1 MVNVGLLVRLDAK
14 RDQRDATAGFLTSAL
29 PLVQQE
35 AGTTAWFALRFNRA
49 DFGIFDA
56 FPSNAERDAHL
67 NGAVASALLA
77 KGEMLL
83 DEPPSIQK
91 VSIVASKLPA
101 GAPGEIT
108 KGLTLT
114 FRAKSGHEAD
124 VEQFLLD
131 AKPLVEAEPGTI
143 AWFAL
148 SFGNGEYGIFD
159 VFPDNGARLA
169 HLTGQV
175 PRELAKHATTLLG
188 SLPDLDLLEVLAAK
202 L

>member
-1 MVNVGLLVRLDAK
+1 MVNVGLLVRLEAK

-35 AGTTAWFALRFNRA
+35 AGTTAWFALRFNRS

-56 FPSNAERDAHL
+56 FPSDAERDAHL
-67 NGAVASALLA
+67 NGAVASALLGKA
-77 KGEMLL
+77 DTLF

-91 VSIVASKLPA
+91 VAILASKLPS

-114 FRAKSGHEAD
+114 FRAKAGHEAE
-124 VEQFLLD
+124 VEQFLRD

-159 VFPDNGARLA
+159 VFPDNGARFA

-175 PRELAKHATTLLG
+175 PRELAKHAATLLG
-188 SLPDLDLLEVLAAK
+188 SLPDLDLLEVLATK

>member
-1 MVNVGLLVRLDAK
+1 MVNVGLLVRLEAK
-14 RDQRDATAGFLTSAL
+14 RDQRVATAEFLTSAL

-35 AGTTAWFALRFNRA
+35 AGTTAWFALRFNRS

-56 FPSNAERDAHL
+56 FPSDAGRDAHL

-77 KGEMLL
+77 KADTLL

-91 VSIVASKLPA
+91 VAILAAKLPA

-108 KGLTLT
+108 KALTLT
-114 FRAKSGHEAD
+114 FRAKSGHESD
-124 VEQFLLD
+124 VEQFLRD
-131 AKPLVEAEPGTI
+131 AQPLVEAEPGTI

-159 VFPDNGARLA
+159 VFPDNGARFA

-188 SLPDLDLLEVLAAK
+188 SLPDLDLLEVLATK

>member
-14 RDQRDATAGFLTSAL
+14 RDQRAATGEFLKSAL

-35 AGTTAWFALRFNRA
+35 AGTTAWFALRFNRS
-49 DFGIFDA
+49 DYGIFDA
-56 FPSNAERDAHL
+56 FPSERDRDAHL
-67 NGAVASALLA
+67 TGAVASALLA
-77 KGEMLL
+77 NADTLL

-91 VSIVASKLPA
+91 VAILAAKLPA

-108 KGLTLT
+108 KAIALT

-124 VEQFLLD
+124 VEQFLRD
-131 AKPLVEAEPGTI
+131 ARPLVEAEPGTI

-148 SFGNGEYGIFD
+148 SFGDGEYGIFD
-159 VFPDNGARLA
+159 VFPDNGARFA
-169 HLTGQV
+169 HLTGHV

-188 SLPDLDLLEVLAAK
+188 SLPDLELVEVLATK